1 LAAGSVAA
9 ASVAAGSVPPGSVAA
24 GSVMPGSVA
33 AASGRAAS
41 GTQAASGLVGS
52 VSGLV
57 VMGSGALLVIAV
69 VIAANL
75 WLRWQ
80 RFRAAAPKTE
90 PNTVEASA
98 GYRRYL
104 VAAAWAGG
112 STRDWDHSVRPV
124 LAELVDLAV
133 AERHPAGGELGGIAQ
148 ELLGPELWALV
159 DRDVPR
165 SEDRSTPGAGRDAVL
180 RILERVEP
188 NEH

>member
-1 LAAGSVAA
+1 MA
-9 ASVAAGSVPPGSVAA
+9 ASVMAA
-24 GSVMPGSVA
+24 SVM
-33 AASGRAAS
+33 
-41 GTQAASGLVGS
+41 AASGLVGS

-57 VMGSGALLVIAV
+57 VMGSGALLVIVV
-69 VIAANL
+69 VIAVNL

-80 RFRAAAPKTE
+80 RFRAAAPKVE

-98 GYRRYL
+98 AYRRYL

-133 AERHPAGGELGGIAQ
+133 AERQPAGGELRGIAQ
-148 ELLGPELWALV
+148 ELLGPQLWALV
-159 DRDVPR
+159 DRDMPR

-188 NEH
+188 DER